1 MKKILAIILV
11 LTIQF
16 TTVAEVY
23 AIAPEAELNYNEALS
38 MEAIYEAAKGMD
50 IPYTWDG
57 IPQGITMSEE
67 YVIVSSYLENGCFLV
82 FIDRFDYRVVAVAKI
97 SEANPSQDLQAHVGG
112 VAYDSMSNSIFVSGK
127 GKDILA
133 IPMEIVEEMIAHH
146 VTPQDNTFTITQE
159 EYMHVSYQGDGDL
172 LTPSCLTV
180 HDGEL
185 YVGEFVLETHSMM
198 RQYKIIEGEGN
209 HITLHQSSENVILPS
224 KVQGMTV
231 IDDYLI
237 LSSSYGRKTNS
248 KLYIGE
254 VNENRY
260 EQVAPSFAM
269 PPMSQGI
276 VLAED
281 ELWIMFESSAEKYKY
296 NARNVQEHIWS
307 ISISDIHH

>member
-1 MKKILAIILV
+1 MKKILAIILA

-23 AIAPEAELNYNEALS
+23 AIAPKPELSYNEALS

-57 IPQGITMSEE
+57 TPQGITMSDE

-82 FIDRFDYRVVAVAKI
+82 FIDRIDHRVVAVAKI
-97 SEANPSQDLQAHVGG
+97 SESSPSQDLQAHVGG
-112 VAYDSMSNSIFVSGK
+112 VAYDLVSDSIFVSGK

-133 IPMEIVEEMIAHH
+133 IPMEIVEEMIAQH
-146 VTPQDNTFTITQE
+146 VTPEDNTFSITQE
-159 EYMHVSYQGDGDL
+159 EYMHVSYEGDDDL
-172 LTPSCLTV
+172 LTPSSLTV
-180 HDGEL
+180 HEGEL
-185 YVGEFVLETHSMM
+185 YVGEFVLATHSML
-198 RQYKIIEGEGN
+198 RQYEIVEDDGN
-209 HITLHQSSENVILPS
+209 HITLHQSSEDIILPS
-224 KVQGMTV
+224 KVQGMAV
-231 IDDYLI
+231 MDGYLI
-237 LSSSYGRKTNS
+237 LSSSYGRKTDS

-254 VNENRY
+254 VNGNSY
-260 EQVAPSFAM
+260 EQVASSLVM

-276 VLAED
+276 VLVED

-307 ISISDIHH
+307 ISVSDIQY